1 MVRGATSAWRL
12 MRPKAFD
19 ASTELTVWG
28 MVILLSGK
36 YEFPDKFQVLCRARE
51 DDS

>member
-36 YEFPDKFQVLCRARE
+36 YGV
-51 DDS
+51 SG